1 MLSDSRGENVRVF
14 SLWTESILGTAKRI
28 EFCFC
33 FSFVS
38 PPCFFLPLPLS
49 LPSSFPLLY
58 AICPAELDLGSERDC
73 LHSTGKTG
81 TPVLLLWCS
90 CLSCRPW
97 EVPASSRFTTHS
109 PHLDQRLVS
118 LDSASYSLGFCFY
131 RFASPLS
138 CRTLAKSSWE
148 FHPVITSTV
157 EKKQEPLIV
166 ALRSDAIPPNGLFNL
181 APLLGGN
188 TMTERRK
195 PIWPKC
201 IYLHLLTG
209 LGWGWDR
216 KACLTIGSNW
226 DNCGR
231 EVRIWKDWLLRHTGE
246 CHTTGVLS
254 TNTFILVYWGW
265 TEIKSWES

>member
-1 MLSDSRGENVRVF
+1 MDWDHLGNCKADRVLF
-14 SLWTESILGTAKRI
+14 L
-28 EFCFC
+28 FFFC
-33 FSFVS
+33 FSSLLFS
-38 PPCFFLPLPLS
+38 PVAS
-49 LPSSFPLLY
+49 LPSFLFPSFVCDLSCWVRLRFGRGTAFIPLEKLALPCFCCGVHVCPAVHGKCLPLLGLRHT
-58 AICPAELDLGSERDC
+58 AHAWISDLWA
-73 LHSTGKTG
+73 LT
-81 TPVLLLWCS
+81 
-90 CLSCRPW
+90 
-97 EVPASSRFTTHS
+97 
-109 PHLDQRLVS
+109 
-118 LDSASYSLGFCFY
+118 ASYSLDFCFY

-195 PIWPKC
+195 PVWLKC